1 MVPRQEAP
9 HSEGQVLPFRA
20 SLLAMLGVCFVTML
34 VALDQTVVG
43 TAMPTIVA
51 ELRGFDL
58 YAWVATSYLLTSVIT
73 VPIFGRLGDY
83 FGRKPFVIAS
93 IILFTTASL
102 LCGAANSMLFLV
114 LARALQGIG
123 GGMLVGTAFA
133 SIADLF
139 PDAKLRL
146 RWQVVM
152 SVGYGIGN
160 AVGPSLGGF
169 LTESWGWRWVFFV
182 NLPIGLLSLFFVWR
196 FLPYIRHNTHTGT
209 IKIDWFGAVLIA
221 VALGSLQLLV
231 EMLPKE
237 GLSTWVI
244 MLFVV
249 TVGGFFVLWKWEQ
262 VVEQPIVPIDML
274 RHKPIAVLFILSLL
288 LGFVMF
294 GLLMYTPL
302 LFQAG
307 FGLSPREAGV
317 LITPLVVCITVAS
330 IFNSR
335 IVVRLRNP
343 NRMLYAGVIL
353 LAVCCLGVMM
363 LERDTS
369 YLFTL
374 FVMLTGGL
382 GLGLVMPNLTV
393 FTQQTAAREYL
404 GIATALLQSLRM
416 IGGMLGTAIC
426 GVLINRLYTSGVEQ
440 ALERQHAS
448 QWVKELSDPDVLVNH
463 DIQSVLLAQM
473 LKVGQN
479 GSLLLEEARTALVA
493 AIHSGIALLVVVCI
507 ISFWIVR
514 YMPLIKLGAK
524 KVPTVDVE

>member
-20 SLLAMLGVCFVTML
+20 SLLAMLGLCFVTML

-83 FGRKPFVIAS
+83 FGRKPFVVIS
-93 IILFTTASL
+93 IILFTAASL

-114 LARALQGIG
+114 IARALQGIG

-139 PDAKLRL
+139 PDAKVRL

-152 SVGYGIGN
+152 SIGFGVGS

-196 FLPYIRHNTHTGT
+196 FLPYLRNHMGADK

-244 MLFVV
+244 VLFAL
-249 TVGGFFVLWKWEQ
+249 TVGGFWVLWKWEQ

-274 RHKPIAVLFILSLL
+274 RHKPIAVLFVLSLL

-302 LFQAG
+302 LFQGG
-307 FGLSPREAGV
+307 FSLSPREAGL

-330 IFNSR
+330 ILNSR
-335 IVVRLRNP
+335 VVVRLRNP
-343 NRMLYAGVIL
+343 NWMLYIGLVFIAL
-353 LAVCCLGVMM
+353 CCLGVMV
-363 LERDTS
+363 LEHDTPRAFIFS
-369 YLFTL
+369 
-374 FVMLTGGL
+374 VMLIGGL

-426 GVLINRLYTSGVEQ
+426 GVLINHIYTRGVVQ
-440 ALERQHAS
+440 ALESQHAS
-448 QWVKELSDPDVLVNH
+448 QWVKEFSDPDVLINH
-463 DIQSVLLAQM
+463 DIQSALLAEM
-473 LKVGQN
+473 LKVGHN
-479 GSLLLEEARTALVA
+479 GSLLLDEARASLVT
-493 AIHSGIALLVVVCI
+493 AIHSGIALLVVVCFI
-507 ISFWIVR
+507 GMWVVR
-514 YMPLIKLGAK
+514 YMPLIKLGGK
-524 KVPTVDVE
+524 KVQTVDLE

>member
-1 MVPRQEAP
+1 
-9 HSEGQVLPFRA
+9 
-20 SLLAMLGVCFVTML
+20 MLGLCFVTML

-58 YAWVATSYLLTSVIT
+58 YAWVGTSYLLTSVIT

-83 FGRKPFVIAS
+83 VGRKPFVVTS
-93 IILFTTASL
+93 IILFTGASL

-123 GGMLVGTAFA
+123 GGMLIGTAFA

-139 PDAKLRL
+139 PDAKMRL
-146 RWQVVM
+146 RWQVFISM
-152 SVGYGIGN
+152 GFGIGS

-182 NLPIGLLSLFFVWR
+182 NLPIGLLSLVFVWR
-196 FLPYIRHNTHTGT
+196 FLPYIRHNNGEAK
-209 IKIDWFGAVLIA
+209 IKIDWFGAFLIA
-221 VALGSLQLLV
+221 LALGSLQLLV

-237 GLSTWVI
+237 GFSTWV
-244 MLFVV
+244 MVLSGL
-249 TVGGFFVLWKWEQ
+249 TVGGFWVLWKWEQ

-274 RHKPIAVLFILSLL
+274 RHKPIAVLFTLSLL

-302 LFQAG
+302 LFQGG
-307 FGLSPREAGV
+307 FSLSPREAGL
-317 LITPLVVCITVAS
+317 LITPLVVCITFAS

-335 IVVRLRNP
+335 IIMRLPNP
-343 NRMLYAGVIL
+343 NMMLYAGLVLIS
-353 LAVCCLGVMM
+353 VCCVGVMLM
-363 LERDTS
+363 EHDTS
-369 YLFTL
+369 TAFILSA
-374 FVMLTGGL
+374 MLIGGFGL
-382 GLGLVMPNLTV
+382 GFMMPNLTV

-426 GVLINRLYTSGVEQ
+426 GVVINRSYTSGVER
-440 ALERQHAS
+440 ALEGQHAS
-448 QWVKELSDPDVLVNH
+448 QWIKEFSDPDILINH
-463 DIQSVLLAQM
+463 DIQSALLAEM

-479 GSLLLEEARTALVA
+479 GSLLLEQARASLVS
-493 AIHSGIALLVVVCI
+493 AIHGGIALLIVVCLVAM
-507 ISFWIVR
+507 WVVR
-514 YMPLIKLGAK
+514 YMPLVKLGSK
-524 KVPTVDVE
+524 KVQPVDLE

>member
-1 MVPRQEAP
+1 MAQPAAP
-9 HSEGQVLPFRA
+9 HSEGQVLPFKA
-20 SLLAMLGVCFVTML
+20 SLMAMLGICFVTML

-83 FGRKPFVIAS
+83 FGRKPFVIIS
-93 IILFTTASL
+93 IILFTAASL

-139 PDAKLRL
+139 PDAKVRL

-196 FLPYIRHNTHTGT
+196 FLPFIRNNTAAGK
-209 IKIDWFGAVLIA
+209 IKIDWVGALLIV

-237 GLSTWVI
+237 GLSTWVLVL
-244 MLFVV
+244 LFLS
-249 TVGGFFVLWKWEQ
+249 VGGFYALWKWEQ
-262 VVEQPIVPIDML
+262 IVEQPIVPIDML
-274 RHKPIAVLFILSLL
+274 RHKPIAVLFTLSLL

-302 LFQAG
+302 LFQGG
-307 FGLSPREAGV
+307 FSLSPREAGV
-317 LITPLVVCITVAS
+317 LITPLVVCITIAS
-330 IFNSR
+330 IVNSR
-335 IVVRLRNP
+335 IVVRLANP
-343 NRMLYAGVIL
+343 NRMLYVGLIL
-353 LAVCCLGVMM
+353 LALSCLGVMV
-363 LERDTS
+363 LEHDS
-369 YLFTL
+369 SSLFTL
-374 FVMLTGGL
+374 AVMLIGGL

-426 GVLINRLYTSGVEQ
+426 GVLINRIYTSGVER
-440 ALERQHAS
+440 ALEGQQAS
-448 QWVKELSDPDVLVNH
+448 QWVKEFSDPDVLINH
-463 DIQSVLLAQM
+463 DVQSALLAEM

-479 GSLLLEEARTALVA
+479 GSALLEQARESLVM
-493 AIHSGIALLVVVCI
+493 AIHSGIALLVVVCLV
-507 ISFWIVR
+507 SLWVVR
-514 YMPLIKLGAK
+514 FMPLIKLGNK
-524 KVPTVDVE
+524 KITHTDPE